1 MESPKIRNKLDPESE
16 MLLELNRV
24 IQSINVE
31 KFGYHMQHI
40 QMARKYLFLLNKKLE
55 VHVSKHKLS
64 YIALSHDLFKER
76 GLDPK
81 RELEWCGHKIPQDNN
96 RYVRENLDILA
107 EYGLD
112 DYFNTDVQ
120 YHALAAG
127 IFLRKE
133 FGITDPEILYP
144 VFFHSCPIISI
155 YETLSRRV
163 QTLVDMMLLADKLSS
178 NWLRINVNEVEVRI
192 DLDKVVFGPT
202 GKEFNYTLG
211 VFLARL
217 IGQGK
222 SEEEQSNTATAFYYK
237 RLCEVNP
244 LICKSYSVK
253 KLGGN
258 QKWEKRSSP
267 ASKMH

>member
-1 MESPKIRNKLDPESE
+1 MVKFSHRMDPESE
-16 MLLELNRV
+16 MLMDLNET
-24 IQSINVE
+24 IQSINE
-31 KFGYHMQHI
+31 KKIKYHMEHI
-40 QMARKYLFLLNKKLE
+40 QMVRKYLFLLNSKLNLHIE
-55 VHVSKHKLS
+55 KNKLS
-64 YIALSHDLFKER
+64 YIALAHDLFKER

-81 RELEWCGHKIPQDNN
+81 RELEWRGHKIPQDNT
-96 RYVRENLDILA
+96 RYVRENLDTLA

-133 FGITDPEILYP
+133 LGITDPEILYP
-144 VFFHSCPIISI
+144 IFFHSCPIIDI
-155 YETLSRRV
+155 YETLSKKI
-163 QTLVDMMLLADKLSS
+163 QNMVDMMILADKLSS
-178 NWLRINVNEVEVRI
+178 NWLRINLNETEVRI
-192 DLDKVVFGPT
+192 DLDKAVFGVN
-202 GKEFNYTLG
+202 GVEFNYTLG

-222 SEEEQSNTATAFYYK
+222 STEEQSCIATEFYHK

-244 LICKSYSVK
+244 LICNNVSVK

-258 QKWEKRSSP
+258 QKWQKRSSQ